1 MLRHATRL
9 AVAVLA
15 AGCSGMAPPGPAPAH
30 DWRSSIGLCGAG
42 LDSST
47 RAYAEAVVLRGGG
60 RLGAGLQ
67 SELRAAFVNAMAGR
81 NASAAE
87 INTAYAGY
95 LGCVQAAI
103 ERDHRRVERYEAAA
117 CRRACCTQ
125 HDCDSGC
132 AMTTVEGL
140 TIPANDGDTSS
151 CPSAYETQF
160 GCRPTPYGGQ
170 WCGPMQVRISF
181 TKLRSCIRNC
191 KSLD

>member
-1 MLRHATRL
+1 MLRYATRL
-9 AVAVLA
+9 AVAVLVG
-15 AGCSGMAPPGPAPAH
+15 GCSGVAPPGPAPAH

-47 RAYAEAVVLRGGG
+47 RAYAEAVILRGGG
-60 RLGAGLQ
+60 RLGVGLQ
-67 SELRAAFVNAMAGR
+67 SELRAAFVSAMAAR
-81 NASAAE
+81 NASATE

-95 LGCVQAAI
+95 LGCVGAAI
-103 ERDHRRVERYEAAA
+103 ARDDRRVERYEAAA

-151 CPSAYETQF
+151 CPSTTETQIV
-160 GCRPTPYGGQ
+160 CRRMPYGGH
-170 WCGPMQVRISF
+170 WCGPEQVRVTF
-181 TKLRSCIRNC
+181 ARLRSCIRNC